1 MSKNI
6 KLSEKIKSVPG
17 KPGVYL
23 MKDISSSVLYVGKA
37 LNLRNR
43 IKSYF
48 STSKSLPTKIQH
60 LIKNVDDF
68 DLIFTSTEQ
77 EALILENNMIK
88 WHQPKFN
95 ARLKDD
101 KSYPF
106 IKINL
111 SEEFPQIYFTRK
123 IKKDGSRYFGPFA
136 SAKSVR
142 NTLTLLK
149 KLFPYRSCTKEITG
163 NDPKPCLDFHIKQC
177 MGPCIGKIDQ
187 NGYLEIINEVILFLE
202 GNTSKV
208 TNSITEKMKIAS
220 KKLEFE
226 KAAIFRNQLESIE
239 LIKEKQKVIQHE
251 NSNFDSIAI
260 TSIEKTSWI
269 EIFFIRQ
276 GKLIGQDHFTMH
288 NGFDSEINLI
298 LKAFIMQFYEIN
310 PYIPPEILIQTEIE
324 DMVSV
329 QNWLSQ
335 KKQSNVSIKIPIRG
349 NKLKILNMSIE
360 NSKQKASIESSVAK
374 FPTKDTSKMLKDLQ
388 EILNLPRFPERIEC
402 YDISNISGT
411 NSVAS
416 MSVFYNGKPSPN
428 NYRKFKIKSVKGI
441 NDYAMIKEVLERR
454 FKAIAQK
461 PTEKTSK
468 LQNQQLSEIPDLV
481 LIDGGKGHLSSAVQ
495 VFLELGINHIPLA
508 SIAKQNEEIF
518 IPNFSEPVE
527 FSSNSESLSILQ
539 KIRDEAHRFA
549 INYHRKLRSKAA
561 LFSSIDTIPGIGPK
575 KRKAILNKFGSIKNI
590 NKSSIEEITT
600 IPGISKK
607 LAKQLLSIS
616 KNMQ

>member
-1 MSKNI
+1 M
-6 KLSEKIKSVPG
+6 
-17 KPGVYL
+17 
-23 MKDISSSVLYVGKA
+23 
-37 LNLRNR
+37 
-43 IKSYF
+43 
-48 STSKSLPTKIQH
+48 
-60 LIKNVDDF
+60 
-68 DLIFTSTEQ
+68 
-77 EALILENNMIK
+77 
-88 WHQPKFN
+88 
-95 ARLKDD
+95 
-101 KSYPF
+101 
-106 IKINL
+106 
-111 SEEFPQIYFTRK
+111 
-123 IKKDGSRYFGPFA
+123 
-136 SAKSVR
+136 R

>member
-6 KLSEKIKSVPG
+6 KLSEKIKSVPK

-23 MKDISSSVLYVGKA
+23 MKDTSSSVLYVGKA
-37 LNLRNR
+37 LNLHSR

-48 STSKSLPTKIQH
+48 TASKSLPSKIQH

-123 IKKDGSRYFGPFA
+123 IIKDGSRYFGPFA

-142 NTLTLLK
+142 NTLNLLK

-177 MGPCIGKIDQ
+177 MGPCIGEIDK

-202 GNTSKV
+202 GNTAKV
-208 TNSITEKMKIAS
+208 SNSITKKMKVSA
-220 KKLEFE
+220 KNLEFE
-226 KAAIFRNQLESIE
+226 KAAIFRNQLKSIE
-239 LIKEKQKVIQHE
+239 LIKEKQKVMQHN

-260 TSIEKTSWI
+260 TSIGKTSWI

-310 PYIPPEILIQTEIE
+310 PYIPSEILIQTEIQ
-324 DMVSV
+324 DMTSI

-335 KKQSNVSIKIPIRG
+335 KKESNVSIKIPLRG
-349 NKLKILNMSIE
+349 NKLKILKMSLD
-360 NSKQKASIESSVAK
+360 NSKQRASIESSATK
-374 FPTKDTSKMLKDLQ
+374 FPTLDTTKVLKDLQ
-388 EILNLPRFPERIEC
+388 EILNLPKIPQRIEC

-428 NYRKFKIKSVKGI
+428 DYRKFKIKSIKGI
-441 NDYAMIKEVLERR
+441 NDYAMIQEVLKRR
-454 FKAIAQK
+454 FKSIIQTSTGKTTEFHDQK
-461 PTEKTSK
+461 
-468 LQNQQLSEIPDLV
+468 LSDIPDLV

-495 VFLELGINHIPLA
+495 VFLELGINTIPLA

-518 IPNFSEPVE
+518 IPNFSEPIE

-539 KIRDEAHRFA
+539 RIRDEAHRFA

-590 NKSSIEEITT
+590 NKSSIKEIIT
-600 IPGISKK
+600 IPGISEK